1 MALHDSQRQPDAV
14 SAASDQ
20 TATAPPAV
28 HPHHP
33 AQPNSSTQQEATHA
47 EQSLTSQQQ
56 GQQSKDQQVQH
67 PGSSQSAQHVTVP
80 QEPQEVEA
88 QAADDAHSSQQQ
100 VPGQEQLARSGIGTP
115 TGTTTLPDSMTKH
128 DPQQQLL
135 QQLAAQAGF
144 QLVSPPP
151 GQPAVPAGSAQ
162 TAMHQA
168 EQGTPLLATLPHQ
181 QQQQWAALSH
191 AGVSNHDL
199 SHELSH
205 GLLQQLGQGLQSS
218 AMQVAAMQQQQQ
230 VQQQSRLPAWAQQ
243 ALLPDQAPP
252 VTPPAAYYGMPG
264 LSPAH
269 SMHALPSPPAQ
280 SMPGQYVSS
289 GQMHEQYDP
298 AGMRA
303 SLGGSSSWHL
313 PAWQQQQQQAQAT
326 PQWLLDQHAQQ
337 YGSMAAAE
345 SLHHRA
351 VQGDGPYHTP
361 HRSSPLDP
369 RSSQAAA
376 SWPFSQGGPAM
387 GTPADP
393 QGRHSPPLL
402 PPQAGTADALQ
413 SHGSAS
419 RQQHSS
425 RGEDSLP
432 AMLQDSYADTVAA
445 AKLSLQDS
453 GPEMGVPPVLS
464 GGSSGVSSPLRGS
477 GHLESLMEVNNRVE
491 AAMGR
496 ARAQLQVRSHHCFCH
511 VMCMMAVRASGLLGA
526 SCA

>member
-1 MALHDSQRQPDAV
+1 MALHESQRQPDVV
-14 SAASDQ
+14 SAALDQ

-28 HPHHP
+28 HPHPHP
-33 AQPNSSTQQEATHA
+33 AQPNSSTQQEANPA
-47 EQSLTSQQQ
+47 GQSPTSQQQ
-56 GQQSKDQQVQH
+56 QSLDQPVQQ
-67 PGSSQSAQHVTVP
+67 PGSWQSAQHVTAP
-80 QEPQEVEA
+80 LQLEA
-88 QAADDAHSSQQQ
+88 QAAEEGHSTQQQ
-100 VPGQEQLARSGIGTP
+100 GPVQEQQARSSIGTP
-115 TGTTTLPDSMTKH
+115 TGTSLPDSMTKQ

-151 GQPAVPAGSAQ
+151 GQAVPAGSAQ
-162 TAMHQA
+162 AAMHQA

-181 QQQQWAALSH
+181 QQWAALSH
-191 AGVSNHDL
+191 AGVSQDL
-199 SHELSH
+199 GHELSH

-218 AMQVAAMQQQQQ
+218 AMQAAAMQQQQQQQQ

-252 VTPPAAYYGMPG
+252 ATPPAAYYGMPG

-269 SMHALPSPPAQ
+269 SMHALPSPPAH
-280 SMPGQYVSS
+280 SVPGQYVS
-289 GQMHEQYDP
+289 GGHMHEQYDP

-303 SLGGSSSWHL
+303 SLGGGTWQL

-326 PQWLLDQHAQQ
+326 PQWLHDQHAQQ
-337 YGSMAAAE
+337 YGGMAAAE
-345 SLHHRA
+345 SLHHSA
-351 VQGDGPYHTP
+351 VQGSGSYHTP
-361 HRSSPLDP
+361 HRSSPLDL
-369 RSSQAAA
+369 RSSHAAA

-393 QGRHSPPLL
+393 QGRRTPPLL
-402 PPQAGTADALQ
+402 PPQANTADALY
-413 SHGSAS
+413 SHASAS
-419 RQQHSS
+419 RQQHSN

-432 AMLQDSYADTVAA
+432 AMLQDSYADAVAA
-445 AKLSLQDS
+445 PKLSLQDS
-453 GPEMGVPPVLS
+453 GPEMGVPSVLS

-496 ARAQLQVRSHHCFCH
+496 ARAQLQVGF
-511 VMCMMAVRASGLLGA
+511 
-526 SCA
+526 